1 MKKNKNV
8 SIRFIE
14 SAYRQNFKSLFSAAY
29 LITGNER
36 KAESIMMK
44 VMLSYPMPEDKDFDD
59 ISDRIKELSIKE
71 ASPEDSAL
79 FSFSGDMTSVSL
91 PLSEW
96 ILTLDEKK
104 ARTLVLRYALDL
116 SVKEISS
123 ITMDKP
129 EKIRAIL
136 ERGKVRAFN
145 QAKSQKSAVS
155 LLKAAASEVSG
166 TACFPP
172 DFSAILRSVERIIED
187 KNAHEQ
193 RSFSV
198 KPVISWLV
206 TGILMLMITAI
217 IWMSVVL
224 IDYFRDPVQSTHP
237 IFPEYTQSPE
247 NTEG

>member
-1 MKKNKNV
+1 MKKNANI

-14 SAYRQNFKSLFSAAY
+14 SAYRQRFRALFSSSY

-36 KAESIMMK
+36 KSESILMK
-44 VMLSYPMPEDKDFDD
+44 VMLSNPMPEEKDFDE
-59 ISDRIKELSIKE
+59 IEDRIRELSLKE

-79 FSFSGDMTSVSL
+79 FSFSGDMTGVSL

-104 ARTLVLRYALDL
+104 ARTLVLKYALDL
-116 SVKEISS
+116 SVKEISAL
-123 ITMDKP
+123 TGDKP
-129 EKIRAIL
+129 EKVRAIL
-136 ERGKVRAFN
+136 ERGKVRAYN
-145 QAKSQKSAVS
+145 QARGQKGALT
-155 LLKAAASEVSG
+155 LLKNASREVAS

-187 KNAHEQ
+187 KSSQQQ

-206 TGILMLMITAI
+206 TGILMLLITAI

-224 IDYFRDPVQSTHP
+224 IDYFREPVKVTHP
-237 IFPEYTQSPE
+237 VFPQVTQSPE

>member
-1 MKKNKNV
+1 MKKNANV

-14 SAYRQNFKSLFSAAY
+14 SAYRQKFSFLFSCAY

-36 KAESIMMK
+36 KAESILMK
-44 VMLSYPMPEDKDFDD
+44 VMLSNPMPEDKDFDD
-59 ISDRIKELSIKE
+59 ITERIKELSIKE
-71 ASPEDSAL
+71 ASPDDSAL
-79 FSFSGDMTSVSL
+79 FSFSGDMTGVTL

-123 ITMDKP
+123 LTGDKP
-129 EKIRAIL
+129 EKVRAIL
-136 ERGKVRAFN
+136 ERGKVRAYN
-145 QAKSQKSAVS
+145 QAKGQKGALS
-155 LLKAAASEVSG
+155 LLKAASREVAF

-187 KNAHEQ
+187 KSSQQQ

-206 TGILMLMITAI
+206 TGILMLMITGI

-224 IDYFRDPVQSTHP
+224 IDYFREPAKVTHP
-237 IFPEYTQSPE
+237 VFPAITQSPE

>member
-1 MKKNKNV
+1 MKKSMNV

-14 SAYRQNFKSLFSAAY
+14 SAYRQRFKSLFASAY

-44 VMLSYPMPEDKDFDD
+44 VMLSNPMPEDKDFEE
-59 ISDRIKELSIKE
+59 ISDKIKEMSIKE
-71 ASPEDSAL
+71 ASAEDSAL
-79 FSFSGDMTSVSL
+79 FSFSGDMTSVTL

-116 SVKEISS
+116 SIKEISAL
-123 ITMDKP
+123 TQDKP
-129 EKIRAIL
+129 EKIKAIL
-136 ERGKVRAFN
+136 ERGKVRAYN
-145 QAKSQKSAVS
+145 QAKSQKGAIS
-155 LLKAAASEVSG
+155 LLKAAAREVSQ

-187 KNAHEQ
+187 KNAQQQ

-206 TGILMLMITAI
+206 TGILMLMIAAI
-217 IWMSVVL
+217 IWLSVVL
-224 IDYFRDPVQSTHP
+224 IDYFRDPVKAIYP
-237 IFPEYTQSPE
+237 INPAYTQSPE